1 MNNDS
6 PKSFANRRGLM
17 LARTIGAM
25 IFSAAAIALAQTDPV
40 SAFLVSRTDSEAYSQ
55 PLPAL
60 NYKQQQVFM
69 AGRGHFN
76 RRWVI
81 FGVAAG
87 DWGLGPTFIAD
98 RCSGCHVG
106 GGRGAPPTDASE
118 QLTSILV
125 RISLPGLDEHGAP
138 KEVPHYGDQLQ
149 NSALQGQSFEW
160 SYSEKPVPT
169 EADVYLDWV
178 ESSVT
183 LADGAVVPLRKPK
196 LRIEHLNFGPLPNDV
211 QTSLRIAQPV
221 FGMGLLEAVSEQTLR
236 DVAARQR
243 AQGFNGRINTVWDA
257 IKKRPALGRFGWKAN
272 QPSVR
277 QQIAAAALGDM
288 GVTSSLHMDQNCPP
302 IQDICVR
309 EVPGNRPEL
318 IDPDWNDLELWTLG
332 LAVPAPRDQED
343 PDVQRGAKLFEAA
356 KCAVCHLPTLTTS
369 DKFESL
375 PQLAQQTFHAYT
387 DLLLHDMGDELAD
400 GRPDFAAGPRDWRT
414 PPLWGL
420 GLSQTVA
427 GSNAMLHDG
436 RARNTTEAI
445 LWHGGEAA
453 VSRDAFA
460 RMGKGDREALVKFLA
475 SI

>member
-1 MNNDS
+1 MFA
-6 PKSFANRRGLM
+6 KIIGAFFLSFA
-17 LARTIGAM
+17 IV
-25 IFSAAAIALAQTDPV
+25 ALAQTDPV
-40 SAFLVSRTDSEAYSQ
+40 SAFLVNRADREAYAQ

-60 NYKQQQVFM
+60 TYKQQQVFM

-98 RCSGCHVG
+98 RCSACHVG
-106 GGRGAPPTDASE
+106 GGRGAPPAQASE
-118 QLTSILV
+118 QLTSMLV
-125 RISLPGLDEHGAP
+125 RISVPGKDEHGAP
-138 KEVPHYGDQLQ
+138 NIVPHYGDQLQ
-149 NSALQGQSFEW
+149 NQALQGQSFEW
-160 SYSEKPVPT
+160 SYSAQPVPT

-183 LADGAVVPLRKPK
+183 LADGAPVPLRKPA
-196 LRIEHLNFGPLPNDV
+196 LRIEHLNFGPLPRDV
-211 QTSLRIAQPV
+211 QRSLRIAQAV

-236 DVAARQR
+236 DVAEHQR
-243 AQGFNGRINTVWDA
+243 TLGFNGRINTVWDE
-257 IKKRPALGRFGWKAN
+257 INQRPALGRFGWKAN

-277 QQIAAAALGDM
+277 QQIAAAFLGDM
-288 GVTSSLHMDQNCPP
+288 GVTSSLHMKQNCPP
-302 IQDICVR
+302 IQDICEH

-332 LAVPAPRDQED
+332 LAVPAPRDQAAPE
-343 PDVQRGAKLFEAA
+343 VQRGAKLFDEA
-356 KCAVCHLPTLTTS
+356 KCAVCHLPSLTTA
-369 DKFESL
+369 DKFERL

-400 GRPDFAAGPRDWRT
+400 GRPDFEAGPRDWRT

-420 GLSQTVA
+420 GLSETVT
-427 GSNAMLHDG
+427 GSTAMLHDG

-453 VSRDAFA
+453 VARDAFA
-460 RMGKGDREALVKFLA
+460 RMSEVDRDALLKFLA
-475 SI
+475 AI

>member
-1 MNNDS
+1 MLA
-6 PKSFANRRGLM
+6 KIIGAFFLSFAIM
-17 LARTIGAM
+17 
-25 IFSAAAIALAQTDPV
+25 ALAQTDPV
-40 SAFLVSRTDSEAYSQ
+40 SAFLVNRADREAYAQ

-60 NYKQQQVFM
+60 TYKQQQVFM

-98 RCSGCHVG
+98 RCSACHAG
-106 GGRGAPPTDASE
+106 GGRGAPPAQASE
-118 QLTSILV
+118 QLTSMLV
-125 RISLPGLDEHGAP
+125 RISVPGKDEHGAP
-138 KEVPHYGDQLQ
+138 NIVPHYGDQLQ
-149 NSALQGQSFEW
+149 NQALQGQSFEW
-160 SYSEKPVPT
+160 SYSAQPVPT

-183 LADGAVVPLRKPK
+183 LVDGVRVPLRKPNV
-196 LRIEHLNFGPLPNDV
+196 RIERLNFGPLPSDV
-211 QTSLRIAQPV
+211 QQSLRIAQPV

-236 DVAARQR
+236 DVAERQR
-243 AQGFNGRINTVWDA
+243 AQGFNGRINTVWDE
-257 IKKRPALGRFGWKAN
+257 INQRPALGRFGWKAN

-277 QQIAAAALGDM
+277 QQIAAAFLGDM
-288 GVTSSLHMDQNCPP
+288 GVTSSLHMKQNCPP
-302 IQDICVR
+302 IQDICEH

-332 LAVPAPRDQED
+332 LAVPAPRDQAAPE
-343 PDVQRGAKLFEAA
+343 VQRGAKLFDEA
-356 KCAVCHLPTLTTS
+356 KCAVCHLPSLTTA
-369 DKFESL
+369 DKFERL

-387 DLLLHDMGDELAD
+387 DLLLHDMGEELAD
-400 GRPDFAAGPRDWRT
+400 GRPDFEAGPRDWRT

-420 GLSQTVA
+420 GLSETVT
-427 GSNAMLHDG
+427 GSTAMLHDG

-453 VSRDAFA
+453 VARDAFA
-460 RMGKGDREALVKFLA
+460 RMSQADRDALLKFLA
-475 SI
+475 AI

>member
-1 MNNDS
+1 MLA
-6 PKSFANRRGLM
+6 KIIGAFFLSFA
-17 LARTIGAM
+17 IV
-25 IFSAAAIALAQTDPV
+25 ALAQTDPV
-40 SAFLVSRTDSEAYSQ
+40 SAFLVNRADREAYAQ

-60 NYKQQQVFM
+60 TYKQQQVFM

-98 RCSGCHVG
+98 RCSACHVG
-106 GGRGAPPTDASE
+106 GGRGAPPAQASE
-118 QLTSILV
+118 QLTSMLV
-125 RISLPGLDEHGAP
+125 RISVPGKDEHGAP
-138 KEVPHYGDQLQ
+138 NIVPHYGDQLQ
-149 NSALQGQSFEW
+149 NQALQGQSFEW
-160 SYSEKPVPT
+160 SYSAQPVPT

-183 LADGAVVPLRKPK
+183 LADGVRVPLRKPNV
-196 LRIEHLNFGPLPNDV
+196 RIERLNFGPLPSDV
-211 QTSLRIAQPV
+211 QRSLRIAQPV

-236 DVAARQR
+236 DVAEHQR
-243 AQGFNGRINTVWDA
+243 TLGFNGRINTVWDE
-257 IKKRPALGRFGWKAN
+257 INQRPALGRFGWKAN

-277 QQIAAAALGDM
+277 QQIAAAFLGDM
-288 GVTSSLHMDQNCPP
+288 GVTSSLHMKQNCPP
-302 IQDICVR
+302 IQDICEH

-332 LAVPAPRDQED
+332 LAVPAPRDQAA
-343 PDVQRGAKLFEAA
+343 PDVQRGAKLFDEA
-356 KCAVCHLPTLTTS
+356 KCAVCHLPSLTTA
-369 DKFESL
+369 DKFERL

-400 GRPDFAAGPRDWRT
+400 GRPDFEAGPRDWRT

-420 GLSQTVA
+420 GLSETVT
-427 GSNAMLHDG
+427 GSTAMLHDG

-445 LWHGGEAA
+445 LWHAGEAA
-453 VSRDAFA
+453 VAREAFA
-460 RMGKGDREALVKFLA
+460 RMSEVDRDALLKFLA
-475 SI
+475 AI